1 MMDVAD
7 YRARS
12 AAAAARAEGATNPT
26 EKAHHQ
32 ADAASWE
39 ALAKMA
45 ERHALMMET
54 FRV

>member
-12 AAAAARAEGATNPT
+12 AAATARAGGATSQT
-26 EKAHHQ
+26 EKAHHD

-45 ERHALMMET
+45 ERHALMMVA
-54 FRV
+54 FKL

>member
-1 MMDVAD
+1 MKNVAD

-12 AAAAARAEGATNPT
+12 AAAGVRAEGAMSLA
-26 EKAHHQ
+26 EHAHHT

-45 ERHALMMET
+45 ERHVVTMAA
-54 FRV
+54 FKV

>member
-12 AAAAARAEGATNPT
+12 EAALARAEGATSEA
-26 EKAHHQ
+26 EKAHHR
-32 ADAASWE
+32 ADAVSWE

-45 ERHALMMET
+45 ERHALLMKA
-54 FRV
+54 FKL

>member
-1 MMDVAD
+1 MRNIAD
-7 YRARS
+7 YRAKS
-12 AAAAARAEGATNPT
+12 VAAGVRADGATSLA
-26 EKAHHQ
+26 EHAHHT

-45 ERHALMMET
+45 ERHAVTMAA

>member
-1 MMDVAD
+1 MMDVSD

-12 AAAAARAEGATNPT
+12 AAATARAGGATSET
-26 EKAHHQ
+26 ERAHHQ

-45 ERHALMMET
+45 ERHALMMTT
-54 FRV
+54 FKV

>member
-1 MMDVAD
+1 MKDVAN

-12 AAAAARAEGATNPT
+12 EAAIARAGGATSET

-45 ERHALMMET
+45 ERHALMMAA
-54 FRV
+54 FRL